1 MPIALPYAQI
11 LSKIVLIF
19 FKVISANIPLN
30 SFLHLL
36 FLSTESHSHSCPH
49 TWSLVATGDSS
60 LRLFPVFLLFS
71 IELFSLTSTI
81 TQLKP
86 STLALFAISRLS
98 SVISSWSWDTSDTGK
113 IKLWCHCADGFSLV
127 CSGSFGFLSQN
138 FPYIFMIT
146 E

>member
-1 MPIALPYAQI
+1 MPITLLYAQI

-19 FKVISANIPLN
+19 FKVISASIPLN
-30 SFLHLL
+30 SFLHPS
-36 FLSTESHSHSCPH
+36 FLSTESHSHSCPY
-49 TWSLVATGDSS
+49 TWSLVVTGDFS
-60 LRLFPVFLLFS
+60 LRLFPFFLLFS

-81 TQLKP
+81 TQLKL
-86 STLALFAISRLS
+86 STLALFTISGLS
-98 SVISSWSWDTSDTGK
+98 SVISSWDTFDTGK
-113 IKLWCHCADGFSLV
+113 IKLWSHCADGFSLV